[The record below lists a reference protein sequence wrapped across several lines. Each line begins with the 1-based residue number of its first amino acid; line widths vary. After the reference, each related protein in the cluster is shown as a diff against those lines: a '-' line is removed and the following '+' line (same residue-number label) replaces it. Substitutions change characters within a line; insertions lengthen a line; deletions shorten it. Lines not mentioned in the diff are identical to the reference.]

1 METKKSLSEIYE
13 CRTLQ
18 PLLEMLEDKTLSDDL
33 RLAVAYQYDRLKAHI
48 DENKKAEFDENE
60 NPIITNTNYKD
71 IIER

>member
-1 METKKSLSEIYE
+1 MTLQQIYE

-48 DENKKAEFDENE
+48 DEKKKAEFDEHE
-60 NPIITNTNYKD
+60 KPIIKNTNYKD

>member
-1 METKKSLSEIYE
+1 MTLQQIYE

-18 PLLEMLEDKTLSDDL
+18 PLLEMWEDKTLSDDL

-60 NPIITNTNYKD
+60 KHIIKNTNYKD

>member
-1 METKKSLSEIYE
+1 MKTLSEIYE

-18 PLLEMLEDKTLSDDL
+18 PLLEMWEDNTLSDDL

-48 DENKKAEFDENE
+48 DEHEK
-60 NPIITNTNYKD
+60 PIIQNTPYKD

>member
-1 METKKSLSEIYE
+1 MTLQQIYE

-33 RLAVAYQYDRLKAHI
+33 RLAVAYQYDRLKSHI
-48 DENKKAEFDENE
+48 DEKKKAEFDENE
-60 NPIITNTNYKD
+60 KPVIKNTNYKD

>member
-1 METKKSLSEIYE
+1 MTLQQIYV

-18 PLLEMLEDKTLSDDL
+18 PLLEMWEDKTLSDDL

-48 DENKKAEFDENE
+48 DGKKKAEFNENE
-60 NPIITNTNYKD
+60 KPIIQNTNYKD

>member
-1 METKKSLSEIYE
+1 MTLQQIYE

-48 DENKKAEFDENE
+48 DEKKKADFN
-60 NPIITNTNYKD
+60 
-71 IIER
+71 

>member
-1 METKKSLSEIYE
+1 MGTKKSLSEIYE

-18 PLLEMLEDKTLSDDL
+18 PLLEMWEDKTLSDDL

-48 DENKKAEFDENE
+48 DGKKKADFDEHE
-60 NPIITNTNYKD
+60 KPIIQNSNYKD

>member
-1 METKKSLSEIYE
+1 MEIKMSLSEIYE

-18 PLLEMLEDKTLSDDL
+18 PLLEMWEDKTLSDDL

-48 DENKKAEFDENE
+48 DGNKKADFNENE
-60 NPIITNTNYKD
+60 KPIIQNPNYKD

>member
-18 PLLEMLEDKTLSDDL
+18 PLLEMWEDKTLSDDL

-48 DENKKAEFDENE
+48 DEKKKADFDINE
-60 NPIITNTNYKD
+60 KPIIQNPKYKD

>member
-1 METKKSLSEIYE
+1 MTLQQIYE

-18 PLLEMLEDKTLSDDL
+18 PLLEMWEDKTLSDDL

-60 NPIITNTNYKD
+60 KPIIQNPNYKD

>member
-1 METKKSLSEIYE
+1 MTLQQIYE
-13 CRTLQ
+13 FRTLQ

-48 DENKKAEFDENE
+48 DEKKKAEFDENE
-60 NPIITNTNYKD
+60 KPVIKNTNYKD

>member
-1 METKKSLSEIYE
+1 MTLQQIYE

-48 DENKKAEFDENE
+48 DGKKKADFDEHE
-60 NPIITNTNYKD
+60 KPIIQNTNYKD

>member
-18 PLLEMLEDKTLSDDL
+18 PLLEMWEDKTLSDDL

-48 DENKKAEFDENE
+48 DEKKKADFDIKEV
-60 NPIITNTNYKD
+60 PIIRNEKYKE

>member
-1 METKKSLSEIYE
+1 MTLQQIYE

-48 DENKKAEFDENE
+48 DEKKKAEFNENE
-60 NPIITNTNYKD
+60 KPIIQNSNYKD

>member
-1 METKKSLSEIYE
+1 MTLQQIYE

-18 PLLEMLEDKTLSDDL
+18 PLLEMWEDKTLSDDL

-48 DENKKAEFDENE
+48 DEKKKAAFDDHEK
-60 NPIITNTNYKD
+60 PIIINTNYKD

>member
-1 METKKSLSEIYE
+1 MTLQQIYE

-18 PLLEMLEDKTLSDDL
+18 PLLEMWEDKTLSDDL

-48 DENKKAEFDENE
+48 DENKKAEFDINE
-60 NPIITNTNYKD
+60 VPVIINTNYKD

>member
-1 METKKSLSEIYE
+1 MTLQQIYE

-18 PLLEMLEDKTLSDDL
+18 PLSELWDDETLSDDL

-48 DENKKAEFDENE
+48 DENKKAEFNENE
-60 NPIITNTNYKD
+60 KPIIKNTNYKD

>member
-18 PLLEMLEDKTLSDDL
+18 PLLEMWEDKTLSDDL

-48 DENKKAEFDENE
+48 DEKKKADFDEHE
-60 NPIITNTNYKD
+60 KPIIQNTNYKD

>member
-1 METKKSLSEIYE
+1 MTLQQIYE

-18 PLLEMLEDKTLSDDL
+18 LLSELWDDETLSDDL

-48 DENKKAEFDENE
+48 DEKKKAEFNENE
-60 NPIITNTNYKD
+60 KPIIKNTNYKD

>member
-1 METKKSLSEIYE
+1 MTLQQIYE

-18 PLLEMLEDKTLSDDL
+18 PLLEIWEDKTLSDYL

-48 DENKKAEFDENE
+48 DENKKAEFNENE
-60 NPIITNTNYKD
+60 KPIIKNTNYKD

>member
-18 PLLEMLEDKTLSDDL
+18 PLLEMWEDKTLSDDL

-48 DENKKAEFDENE
+48 DEKKKAEFDINE
-60 NPIITNTNYKD
+60 VSVIRNEKYKG
-71 IIER
+71 ILE

>member
-1 METKKSLSEIYE
+1 MTLHQIYE

-48 DENKKAEFDENE
+48 DEKKKAEFDENE
-60 NPIITNTNYKD
+60 KPIIKNTNYKD